1 MKMMINMLEVRLIVD
16 NIKRIGGY
24 REKDVLKNL
33 IKIELIRNDDDYKIY
48 RFESESNSFEYNF
61 KTHTITN

>member
-1 MKMMINMLEVRLIVD
+1 MMINMLEVRLIVD

>member
-1 MKMMINMLEVRLIVD
+1 MKMMINMLEVRLILD

-48 RFESESNSFEYNF
+48 RFESNNSSFEYNY
-61 KTHTITN
+61 KAHTITN